1 MYFVRSPKL
10 FDLFYPDLIWRLPN
24 AEKKL
29 YLTFDDGPD
38 KLVTPKLID
47 ILDQFKAKATFFCVG
62 KKVEKF
68 PELIKQMKEAGHSV
82 GNHTFSHLK
91 GKKASTESFL
101 EDISIC
107 NDLLQSKLFR
117 PPYGSIKR
125 NQIKQLKDQF
135 KIYMWSVLPGDFD
148 QKVSKEKCLYRSIK
162 YTNDGTIIVYH
173 DNEKTKE
180 NVLYTI
186 PKYIEHFQKL
196 GYTFEAL

>member
-10 FDLFYPDLIWRLPN
+10 FELLYPELIWRMPD

-38 KLVTPKLID
+38 KTVTHLLLD

-68 PELIKQMKEAGHSV
+68 PELIKQIKDAGHSV
-82 GNHTFSHLK
+82 GNHTYSHLK
-91 GKKASTESFL
+91 GKNVSTESFH
-101 EDISIC
+101 EDISAC
-107 NDLLQSKLFR
+107 NNLLHTRLFR

-125 NQIKQLKDQF
+125 NQIKQLKDQY

-148 QKVSKEKCLYRSIK
+148 QKISKEKCLHRSIK
-162 YTNDGTIIVYH
+162 YTSDGTIIVYH

-180 NVLYTI
+180 KVLYTI
-186 PKYIEHFQKL
+186 PKYIEHFKKL

>member
-10 FDLFYPDLIWRLPN
+10 FELLYPELIWRMPD
-24 AEKKL
+24 ADKKL

-38 KLVTPKLID
+38 KTVTPLLLD

-68 PELIKQMKEAGHSV
+68 PELIKQIKDAGHSV
-82 GNHTFSHLK
+82 GNHTYSHLK
-91 GKKASTESFL
+91 GKNVSTESFL
-101 EDISIC
+101 ENISAC
-107 NDLLQSKLFR
+107 NNLLLTRLFR
-117 PPYGSIKR
+117 PPFGSIKR
-125 NQIKQLKDQF
+125 NQIKQLKDQY

-148 QKVSKEKCLYRSIK
+148 QNISKEKCLHRSIK
-162 YTNDGTIIVYH
+162 YTSDGTIIVYH

-180 NVLYTI
+180 KVLYTI